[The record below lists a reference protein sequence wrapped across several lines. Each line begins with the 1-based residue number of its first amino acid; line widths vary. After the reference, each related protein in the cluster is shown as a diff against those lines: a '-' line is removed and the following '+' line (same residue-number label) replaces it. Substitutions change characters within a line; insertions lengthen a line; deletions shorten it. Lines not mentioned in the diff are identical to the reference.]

1 MPGNTASL
9 LPTFPRIFF
18 LYLEPVAIAYGM
30 YANYAQAKPLLA
42 LSARSPTPLEV
53 PALFLPS
60 VVCQFLLT
68 TMLYGL
74 AVLLSS
80 PPNGRLLRL
89 HIGILVLADLT
100 HWYGLFSTMAQADPQ
115 RGWGAALDAGTWSAD
130 VWNLVF
136 YPVVTLSIKIA
147 TLAGWFGEI
156 RGQKTSGTM
165 SFYVDSGP

>member
-1 MPGNTASL
+1 MPATTASL

-30 YANYAQAKPLLA
+30 YANYALAKPLLA
-42 LSARSPTPLEV
+42 LSARSATPLEL

-60 VVCQFLLT
+60 AACQYLLLM
-68 TMLYGL
+68 MLYGL

-89 HIGILVLADLT
+89 HIGILALADFA
-100 HWYGLFSTMAQADPQ
+100 HWYGLFSTMAQADAQ
-115 RGWGAALDAGTWSAD
+115 RGWGAALDASTWSAD
-130 VWNLVF
+130 VWNLVL
-136 YPVVTLSIKIA
+136 YPFVTLSIKFA

-156 RGQKTSGTM
+156 RG
-165 SFYVDSGP
+165 